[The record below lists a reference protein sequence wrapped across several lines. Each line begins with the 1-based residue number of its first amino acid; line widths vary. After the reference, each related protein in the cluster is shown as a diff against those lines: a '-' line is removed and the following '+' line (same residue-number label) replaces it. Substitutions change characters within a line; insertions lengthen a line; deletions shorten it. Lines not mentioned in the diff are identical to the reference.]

1 MSMFVLEI
9 GTEELPARFLPG
21 LEKELTER
29 FSLALGEAGY
39 ENVTLSVHATPRRS
53 VTTVEGLEAIQPVK
67 EVLVRD
73 RPPELP
79 LTPPA
84 IPRRRRR
91 DLRGRSDWTYPCWVE
106 RKRKRASTFPASRK
120 PVAYRPWT
128 FWPLYVRP

>member
-67 EVLVRD
+67 EVLVMGTARQNC
-73 RPPELP
+73 L
-79 LTPPA
+79 
-84 IPRRRRR
+84 
-91 DLRGRSDWTYPCWVE
+91 
-106 RKRKRASTFPASRK
+106 
-120 PVAYRPWT
+120 
-128 FWPLYVRP
+128 